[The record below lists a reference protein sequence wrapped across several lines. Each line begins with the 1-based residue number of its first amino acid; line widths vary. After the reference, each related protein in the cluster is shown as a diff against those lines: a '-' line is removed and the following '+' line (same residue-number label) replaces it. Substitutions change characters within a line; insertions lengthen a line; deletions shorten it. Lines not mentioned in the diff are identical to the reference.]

1 MKLKT
6 HFKLRDWLLKL
17 SDKKIERFSDLLVM
31 AITGIATLYF
41 LFYFIATKNYQ
52 EALLVVVIRSLW
64 RIERLLRKK

>member
-41 LFYFIATKNYQ
+41 LFYFIATNNYQ